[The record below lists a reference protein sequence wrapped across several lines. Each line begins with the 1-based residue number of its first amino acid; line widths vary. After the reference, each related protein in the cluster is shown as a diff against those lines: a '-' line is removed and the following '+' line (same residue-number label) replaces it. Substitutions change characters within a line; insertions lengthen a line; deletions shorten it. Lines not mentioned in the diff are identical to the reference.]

1 MNCTKIQ
8 NELVAFVLDELNSA
22 DRASVERHLA
32 NGCSECILQL
42 KEIRE
47 SIELL
52 WQAVPNGSLTDD
64 LQREILARAVAVA
77 PEAETIQL
85 VSGNLVS
92 GNLASGKLA
101 IGEKQVSWFSY
112 LPIQSLVAFAAG
124 LLISVAF
131 HSLAGGPAEQLNT
144 QAKRDRDSEV
154 VSLASPKVASKLEMS
169 ERKRESTHLVS
180 LRKRADSS
188 ELRGYVLWDSLASEV
203 HLYCFGLQQLQTG
216 WQYSLWLI
224 GPSVEVRAVDR
235 LDVDEHGNCQAVV
248 HWPVGEFN
256 FARVTIEPSS
266 TMNSR
271 PSENVE
277 LTSNA
282 FPVFPR

>member
-1 MNCTKIQ
+1 MNCTEIE

-32 NGCSECILQL
+32 SGCSECILQL

-47 SIELL
+47 SVELL

-64 LQREILARAVAVA
+64 LQREILARALEVA
-77 PEAETIQL
+77 PEAETIRL
-85 VSGNLVS
+85 ASSNWASGNLVS
-92 GNLASGKLA
+92 A
-101 IGEKQVSWFSY
+101 EKQVSWFSY

-124 LLISVAF
+124 LMISVAF
-131 HSLAGGPAEQLNT
+131 HSLASGPAEQLNT

-203 HLYCFGLQQLQTG
+203 HLYCFGLQQLKTG

-224 GPSVEVRAVDR
+224 GPSVEVRAVER
-235 LDVDEHGNCQAVV
+235 LDVDAHGNCQAVV

>member
-1 MNCTKIQ
+1 MNCTEIQ
-8 NELVAFVLDELNSA
+8 NDLVAFVLDELNSA
-22 DRASVERHLA
+22 ERANVERHLA
-32 NGCSECILQL
+32 SGCSECILQL
-42 KEIRE
+42 NEVRE
-47 SIELL
+47 SVELL
-52 WQAVPNGSLTDD
+52 WQAVPSQSLNGDF
-64 LQREILARAVAVA
+64 QRDILARAVAVA
-77 PEAETIQL
+77 PEAETISL
-85 VSGNLVS
+85 ASGTLASGNLPS
-92 GNLASGKLA
+92 AAKH
-101 IGEKQVSWFSY
+101 VSWLAY

-124 LLISVAF
+124 LLISIVF
-131 HSLAGGPAEQLNT
+131 HLMANDSAEQHKA
-144 QAKRDRDSEV
+144 QAIRDRDSNA
-154 VSLASPKVASKLEMS
+154 VSLASPKVASKLENS
-169 ERKRESTHLVS
+169 ERKQESTHLVS

-188 ELRGYVLWDSLASEV
+188 ELRGFVLWDSLASEV
-203 HLYCFGLQQLQTG
+203 HLYCFGLQQLQAG

-235 LDVDEHGNCQAVV
+235 LEVDAHGNCKAVV

-266 TMNSR
+266 KMNSR